1 MEAKAQSPANMVKAL
16 SPTIILLFAADNG
29 PADPAAIRR
38 RHHRAEHNRGRRE
51 GEGRPMVGGSSGRV
65 RDRRRWWRGGGVGT
79 ANNLLSLGS
88 FVVVQLY
95 INQLFE
101 PLRYLGYIFRQVTEA
116 VTDLEKAVVIMKS
129 DYYF

>member
-1 MEAKAQSPANMVKAL
+1 
-16 SPTIILLFAADNG
+16 
-29 PADPAAIRR
+29 
-38 RHHRAEHNRGRRE
+38 
-51 GEGRPMVGGSSGRV
+51 MVGGSSGRV